1 MKFLKDFDLNKKR
14 VLLRGDLNV
23 PIDEE
28 TGEILDDFRIRAI
41 VPTLDFLVKNK
52 AKIVLMSHLGRP
64 DGNVVENLKMDKIGK
79 VFSEKLGFKICKVDS
94 YYSEKIEEMSNK
106 LNPGEILLLENLRF
120 WTEEEKNELI
130 FSQNLSKLGDIYIND
145 AFSASHR
152 EHSSIVGIAKFF
164 MEKGIGLLFEKELK
178 SINDFMKSEEKP
190 AIFIIGGIKEEKVIF
205 LEKVLEMA
213 DFILTSGIVAR
224 NLPSA
229 LIGNAKIITPVD
241 VVVSSDKGGISVEKF
256 SEIDKKTE
264 IPDIGP
270 ETQKLFSDYIS
281 TAKKIFWTGS
291 LGKTENDEFS
301 NGTGAIAESVLKNK
315 TANSIIGG
323 GSLLFTLRQLRLRDK
338 GFSHLSTGGGALLD
352 YIVDGK
358 LTGLNALED

>member
-14 VLLRGDLNV
+14 VLVRADLNV
-23 PIDEE
+23 PINEE

-41 VPTLDFLVKNK
+41 IPTLDFLIKNK

-64 DGNVVENLKMDKIGK
+64 DGNVVENLKMDRIGK
-79 VFSEKLGFKICKVDS
+79 VFSEKLGFKICKVDN
-94 YYSEKIEEMSNK
+94 YYSKEIEEMSRK

-120 WTEEEKNELI
+120 WPEEEKNDLI

-145 AFSASHR
+145 AFSVSHR
-152 EHSSIVGIAKFF
+152 EHSSIVGIPKFF
-164 MEKGIGLLFEKELK
+164 LEKGIGLLFEKELK
-178 SINDFMKSEEKP
+178 AINDFMKSEEKP
-190 AIFIIGGIKEEKVIF
+190 TIFIIGGIKEEKVIF

-213 DFILTSGIVAR
+213 DFILTSGIVAGK
-224 NLPSA
+224 LPQA
-229 LIGNAKIITPVD
+229 LISNEKIIIPID
-241 VVVSSDKGGISVEKF
+241 VLVFSDKGGISVEKF
-256 SEIDKKTE
+256 SEVDKKTE

-270 ETQKLFSDYIS
+270 ETQKLFGDYIS
-281 TAKKIFWTGS
+281 KAKKIFWTGT
-291 LGKTENDEFS
+291 LGKTEDSEFFS
-301 NGTGAIAESVLKNK
+301 GTKAIAESVLKNK

-323 GSLLFTLRQLRLRDK
+323 GSLLFTLQQIGLRDK

-358 LTGLNALED
+358 LPGLSALED